1 MLQDDDVG
9 AVFAGNW
16 EDVREF
22 SSTFLVKNDP

>member
-9 AVFAGNW
+9 AMFAGNW

-22 SSTFLVKNDP
+22 STTFLEMKEH